1 MEFCLSYAG
10 LINWPLNKLEEII
23 NPEEIDYAKITI
35 YISILGDEYH
45 FLLVVLI

>member
-10 LINWPLNKLEEII
+10 LINKVEEII